1 MTPDAWLAAVWPFVE
16 ANLPPPPAGVLE
28 IGCGPTVAS
37 FRRCSVAGT
46 TRSASIRKLRR
57 AARTSEGVRAVP
69 PGRAGGRVVAC
80 TSLHHVADLGE
91 VLRRIADSTRP
102 GREAHRGGVGP
113 GAIRRVHRAV
123 VLRPARPGRGGRPRA
138 DGCTGAGTTGSPPAG
153 RGRSRCAPGR
163 KGEGLHTGG
172 EILGAL
178 EAHFEP
184 RSLTRGPYF
193 FADLA
198 DTAETDEQAAI
209 DAGEIQATGIRY
221 IGTPRRP

>member
-16 ANLPPPPAGVLE
+16 ANLPSAPAGVLE
-28 IGCGPTVAS
+28 IGCGPHGGFVPALL
-37 FRRCSVAGT
+37 RGGYDAVGVDPEAPEG
-46 TRSASIRKLRR
+46 SAYVQTGFEQYHP
-57 AARTSEGVRAVP
+57 AAPVDAI
-69 PGRAGGRVVAC
+69 VAC

-91 VLRRIADSTRP
+91 VLRRIVTALDP
-102 GREAHRGGVGP
+102 
-113 GAIRRVHRAV
+113 
-123 VLRPARPGRGGRPRA
+123 GGRLIVVEWARERFGESTARWCFARLAPAA
-138 DGCTGAGTTGSPPAG
+138 DGDEGGWLHRRRDEWLSS
-153 RGRSRCAPGR
+153 GRSWEESVRAWAE
-163 KGEGLHTGG
+163 GEGLHTGG

-221 IGTPRRP
+221 TGTPRRP